1 MEADD
6 FASALFCAQG
16 HVDKMVLL
24 QNLGL
29 LKDNVI
35 F

>member
-6 FASALFCAQG
+6 FASAPFCAQVFVG
-16 HVDKMVLL
+16 KMVLL

-29 LKDNVI
+29 SLVR
-35 F
+35 